1 MLVLIA
7 DSDQAFADFVQETLE
22 GSEFLTEEVSGN
34 PARIAT
40 AGSIVLVGGSYTDLE
55 LSGAG
60 AGDRYVIAAV
70 DHEDQIE
77 RVLALG
83 ADDAICKPVS
93 PRALLSR
100 LRVARH
106 HLIAAPRVTRTASRI
121 LEDALRERRTGTV
134 VVRGSLF
141 SGAIH
146 VDQGGISWVEI
157 SGRPVSLGSLLARVG
172 VALDPDTSAAVL
184 GEARQTGDHF
194 TRVLSDW
201 GIVTA
206 ELGRESL
213 RGYVADEVALL
224 LSEQPAAA
232 LFMAYSAS
240 RASQLRFAPH
250 EILPESVITSDLAPA
265 VTSSIRALQ
274 PIPEPVL
281 TAMNATAALTGCT
294 GATLVSRSTGSRL
307 ASSGEALERSF
318 GCSLVHTMGPQRQA
332 LTIEDD
338 AVVHLARA
346 LDAQRVLIATFS
358 LRAVTLGLA
367 RTSMT
372 ACCNRALEAVV
383 VSPLEL
389 ALGVG

>member
-7 DSDQAFADFVQETLE
+7 DSDGAFADFVQETLE
-22 GSEFLTEEVSGN
+22 GSEFLTEEVSAN

-294 GATLVSRSTGSRL
+294 GPRSCPGARAAGLPRVARHSSAASAARSSTRWARSGRLSPSRTTRWCTWRVRSTHS
-307 ASSGEALERSF
+307 
-318 GCSLVHTMGPQRQA
+318 
-332 LTIEDD
+332 
-338 AVVHLARA
+338 
-346 LDAQRVLIATFS
+346 
-358 LRAVTLGLA
+358 
-367 RTSMT
+367 
-372 ACCNRALEAVV
+372 AC
-383 VSPLEL
+383 
-389 ALGVG
+389 